1 VLSQHLKRKVNVL
14 VPKVS
19 VLKSNKNFS
28 LAHLIIFGVIFAG
41 AGGIII
47 WSLAATPVLLSQGKP
62 TFASSVEASATQSS
76 GTFGKT
82 TVGTACGD
90 SFATNRKRV
99 NKYPLST
106 NASISQLSIY
116 LKPTGV
122 SGSQV
127 LNGVIYTD
135 SNNTPGSLLAT
146 SNQLTF
152 SSSNAA
158 GWYNL
163 TFASPVSLNAGNY
176 WLGAITGDTGNV
188 AGFCYDSVSNSRS
201 FNSNTYSS
209 GPSNPFGVASIDS
222 EQMSLY
228 ASYTYS
234 TTSTNTYSA
243 SNATD
248 GNTGTRWSSQFTDPQ
263 WIYTDLGQPYNINEV
278 KLSWETAYGKAYQIQ
293 VSNDATNWTTIYS
306 TTTGTGGTNDITGLN
321 SVGRYVRMYGTVRGT
336 GWGYSLWEFQVYGTS
351 LSENEVAQGK
361 PATSSSVESTAYPA
375 NYGNDGNSGTRWSS
389 QFFDPQ
395 WWQVDLGS
403 SMTVDKVD
411 INWETAYASHYQ
423 IQTSTDGNTFT
434 TVADVT
440 PTASGLKSTTFNP
453 TSARYVRVNGLT
465 RATQWGYSFW
475 DAKVYSP
482 SSTIPTT
489 PPTTPPPPPAGVP
502 TVTLSANP
510 QSITVGQSSTLT
522 WNSTNATSCTASGG
536 WSGTQNTSGS
546 VTVTPT
552 ASTTYSLSCTGAGGS
567 ASASAVV
574 TATASGVS
582 VGANPLG
589 PATPTGGWSVEYADA
604 FGSPSKYN
612 GGADNTYWPDSWI
625 GDTGN
630 ENPSNPSSEMDYYNP
645 SKVAVDSQGLRLDC
659 SYTGASTFPYTCG
672 EINIGLGGNNHPTT
686 YPGYQFF
693 SYQPGQGDTWALQIT
708 TQFPPTTGE
717 ADPGFW
723 SSDATWKWE
732 WDMFEGWGYWN
743 NASNWCGDG
752 ITDPTWISSGS
763 IQKQVWSNPC
773 STYGF
778 DPSQGVHTYTTVML
792 PNNSFEEYVDGKYI
806 HTLSGPVTGAQDMG
820 GIWLQYSLRNV
831 LWSGNNDTNFKSGTR
846 SMHIRSVAVYE
857 NKSANHAHTS
867 NGGLIAPGTVVK

>member
-1 VLSQHLKRKVNVL
+1 MNKSKLMRKND
-14 VPKVS
+14 
-19 VLKSNKNFS
+19 FS
-28 LAHLIIFGVIFAG
+28 KASFSKLALVIFAVIFMVIG
-41 AGGIII
+41 SYLLFFSHATTISGDINGDSTVNITDL
-47 WSLAATPVLLSQGKP
+47 SLLLSSYGS
-62 TFASSVEASATQSS
+62 TNRTTCVTNTSYTCDLSSPPDNTINVFDLSMLLSNW
-76 GTFGKT
+76 GKT
-82 TVGTACGD
+82 AV
-90 SFATNRKRV
+90 
-99 NKYPLST
+99 P
-106 NASISQLSIY
+106 
-116 LKPTGV
+116 
-122 SGSQV
+122 
-127 LNGVIYTD
+127 
-135 SNNTPGSLLAT
+135 
-146 SNQLTF
+146 
-152 SSSNAA
+152 
-158 GWYNL
+158 
-163 TFASPVSLNAGNY
+163 
-176 WLGAITGDTGNV
+176 
-188 AGFCYDSVSNSRS
+188 
-201 FNSNTYSS
+201 
-209 GPSNPFGVASIDS
+209 
-222 EQMSLY
+222 
-228 ASYTYS
+228 
-234 TTSTNTYSA
+234 
-243 SNATD
+243 
-248 GNTGTRWSSQFTDPQ
+248 
-263 WIYTDLGQPYNINEV
+263 
-278 KLSWETAYGKAYQIQ
+278 
-293 VSNDATNWTTIYS
+293 
-306 TTTGTGGTNDITGLN
+306 
-321 SVGRYVRMYGTVRGT
+321 
-336 GWGYSLWEFQVYGTS
+336 
-351 LSENEVAQGK
+351 
-361 PATSSSVESTAYPA
+361 
-375 NYGNDGNSGTRWSS
+375 
-389 QFFDPQ
+389 
-395 WWQVDLGS
+395 
-403 SMTVDKVD
+403 
-411 INWETAYASHYQ
+411 
-423 IQTSTDGNTFT
+423 
-434 TVADVT
+434 
-440 PTASGLKSTTFNP
+440 
-453 TSARYVRVNGLT
+453 
-465 RATQWGYSFW
+465 
-475 DAKVYSP
+475 
-482 SSTIPTT
+482 
-489 PPTTPPPPPAGVP
+489 VP

-867 NGGLIAPGTVVK
+867 NGGLIAPGTTVK